1 MIHLYYSLLTKYYSQ
16 YSTVVTL
23 LLYNSVHTYKQCIHR
38 SHVSLVII
46 PHPSLWLP
54 SLKTTRSHVSH
65 CSVVYVVR
73 YQSFH
78 GMLVGKGILRG
89 EYRWTSIF
97 LAWFNSTSHRIQW
110 PLLCHGEAVV
120 VWRSVK
126 KGDNIPLI
134 IEFYARQ
141 EEEGNPYMYWI
152 DEVEQYWKVRQ
163 KVRDITGHLLYV
175 FIVY

>member
-1 MIHLYYSLLTKYYSQ
+1 
-16 YSTVVTL
+16 
-23 LLYNSVHTYKQCIHR
+23 
-38 SHVSLVII
+38 
-46 PHPSLWLP
+46 
-54 SLKTTRSHVSH
+54 
-65 CSVVYVVR
+65 
-73 YQSFH
+73 
-78 GMLVGKGILRG
+78 
-89 EYRWTSIF
+89 
-97 LAWFNSTSHRIQW
+97 
-110 PLLCHGEAVV
+110 LLCHGEAVV